1 MRAKNFFGK
10 FCHVLCVKQSSS
22 NSAGS
27 FSPPLFSIFFQ
38 KLFSQGMTL
47 GAFKWW

>member
-27 FSPPLFSIFFQ
+27 FSPPLFSIFFIS
-38 KLFSQGMTL
+38 KTF
-47 GAFKWW
+47 FPKE